1 MGYRCTSLCG
11 SGRCSDCCGELV
23 ANLCGGTSWWL
34 GGWWEGGRKEKER
47 HEQEQEVK
55 EEEQDQQDQEDKDA
69 ESRPQ
74 GAVERAHSAWGQA
87 VGVRPHP
94 RTTRRAVTTAAAAAT
109 THPVSTQPHPS
120 TSTTFWTTTTSV
132 GHVPTIA
139 TSYSGTGARPKT
151 SSPFWRPPP
160 ISPPRHRRRL
170 SPPPLFRRRPQRT
183 YRRTRFVRTHV
194 EYSIE
199 MITLNISLQ
208 DLLKKFE
215 EVGDTREKG

>member
-1 MGYRCTSLCG
+1 MGYCCTSLCG
-11 SGRCSDCCGELV
+11 SGRCSGCCGELV

-55 EEEQDQQDQEDKDA
+55 EEEQDQKDPEDKDA
-69 ESRPQ
+69 ESRPG

-94 RTTRRAVTTAAAAAT
+94 RNTRRAVTTTAAAAT

-120 TSTTFWTTTTSV
+120 TSTTFWTTTSV

-199 MITLNISLQ
+199 NDNTEYILTGSA
-208 DLLKKFE
+208 
-215 EVGDTREKG
+215 